1 MAVIKRKR
9 RSESFNAVAGR
20 QLSPDEIIEKAKLD
34 GVKTEPLDLESL
46 ASKLGIKVIMKP
58 MDDQIS
64 GHLSL
69 QNGAWEIVVN
79 SLHHWRRQRFTLAHE
94 LGHFFLHR
102 WKRQEF
108 TDTVFFRNDEVSPM
122 EAEAN
127 KFAAEL
133 LMPEAEFKRHLEE
146 VSAKVE
152 DLAEYFGVSALA
164 VRVRAKR
171 LGYQGHGL

>member
-9 RSESFNAVAGR
+9 RSESFNAVAGK
-20 QLSPDEIIEKAKLD
+20 QLSPAEIIEKAKLD
-34 GVKTEPLDLESL
+34 GVQTEPLDLESL
-46 ASKLGIKVIMKP
+46 ASKLGVRVVTRP
-58 MDDQIS
+58 MEDQFS

-69 QNGAWEIVVN
+69 KNGAWEIVVN

-102 WKRQEF
+102 WQCQDF
-108 TDTVFFRNDEVSPM
+108 TDTVFFRNDEISPM

-127 KFAAEL
+127 QFAAEL
-133 LMPEAEFKRHLEE
+133 LMPEEEFKRYLDE
-146 VSAKVE
+146 VSSKVE